1 MFSPR
6 EPVLPELSSGPRTA
20 RSTLPAPRGS
30 VAGAYLL
37 PELLHGL
44 GVQKTS
50 PEGAGCG
57 VVVELLFVHCPL
69 TSCRASKRSVF
80 TRAGLRH
87 EPTGAD
93 PNASP
98 NGVRPQLVLRLV
110 VDLPGPFCAFEA
122 CFSPLPYES

>member
-1 MFSPR
+1 MLSPR

-30 VAGAYLL
+30 VAASRAYLL

-57 VVVELLFVHCPL
+57 VAVELLFVHCPL
-69 TSCRASKRSVF
+69 TSRR
-80 TRAGLRH
+80 
-87 EPTGAD
+87 
-93 PNASP
+93 
-98 NGVRPQLVLRLV
+98 
-110 VDLPGPFCAFEA
+110 FEA
-122 CFSPLPYES
+122 FGLHPRGAAPRV